1 MKELTDFIAVQAG
14 AANKTLVIVR
24 PRHMYSDEEYH
35 RLATRIRAMREA
47 GELPEW
53 VTVLLIEN
61 ADVFIASESE
71 VHSGHLTT

>member
-1 MKELTDFIAVQAG
+1 MKELTDFLAVQAG
-14 AANKTLVIVR
+14 PTSKTLVIVR
-24 PRHMYSDEEYH
+24 PRHMYSDEEYE
-35 RLATRIRAMREA
+35 RLATRIRHMRES

-71 VHSGHLTT
+71 VHSGQITT